1 MPEFEG
7 VAGTVYY
14 RHWSA
19 PAPKAKVVFLHGY
32 GEHSGLYHRFGAFL
46 NARGIDVWAPDAIG
60 HGLSDGE
67 RGNPGSLADL
77 RLNAEGLMKVTATVH
92 STLPMV
98 LVGHS
103 MGAMTAAD
111 LATQNPGPRCG
122 VVLTGIPL
130 EELTSEQQQAV
141 TTGIISQDPFYLEE
155 LECDPLKFDMSDAM
169 RRIAWVLSPEARDRI
184 QIGLRSLSI
193 PALLLQR

>member
-1 MPEFEG
+1 
-7 VAGTVYY
+7 
-14 RHWSA
+14 
-19 PAPKAKVVFLHGY
+19 
-32 GEHSGLYHRFGAFL
+32 
-46 NARGIDVWAPDAIG
+46 
-60 HGLSDGE
+60 
-67 RGNPGSLADL
+67 
-77 RLNAEGLMKVTATVH
+77 MKVTATVH